1 MAEKISLTR
10 ALVEVKN
17 LNDRI
22 ARAVQGAL
30 FVTLKKGR
38 TETRPIMGQFKDVA
52 ESENRI
58 KADIQSVEDLIAR
71 RQKIKS
77 LIAKANVENKVTING
92 QQMSIA
98 EAIDMKVIVGYKQ
111 LIIDVARRQLTTA
124 ANNVEQN
131 RSRMEADV
139 QASIERLLGA
149 DAKTKAGV
157 EQNSALI
164 ESTKK
169 AILDMHDLSLIDPL
183 DIKKKID
190 NLTVEVG
197 NITSEIDFV
206 LSEANAK
213 IEIEL

>member
-1 MAEKISLTR
+1 M
-10 ALVEVKN
+10 LVC
-17 LNDRI
+17 I

-38 TETRPIMGQFKDVA
+38 TETRPIMGRLKDVA
-52 ESENRI
+52 EAENCI
-58 KADIQSVEDLIAR
+58 KADIQSVEDLIVR

-111 LIIDVARRQLTTA
+111 LIIDVACRQLTTS

-139 QASIERLLGA
+139 QASIERLLA
-149 DAKTKAGV
+149 LTPRPRLVWNKT
-157 EQNSALI
+157 
-164 ESTKK
+164 
-169 AILDMHDLSLIDPL
+169 PP
-183 DIKKKID
+183 
-190 NLTVEVG
+190 
-197 NITSEIDFV
+197 
-206 LSEANAK
+206 
-213 IEIEL
+213 